1 MVNLIA
7 QSECVLTA
15 VNFLL
20 SRFMISKHLCVG
32 MFQQTK
38 FFNLSN
44 ISPHRKVLHRIFFPF
59 LVITS
64 YKSIGKS
71 MLEGSSIQIRLDNCC
86 SDYVLYYL
94 VCHRFCLL
102 SVRRKKT
109 SYGLLRILQQQL
121 RQGKNCFFSFQMAYP
136 FYDATTAFYCH
147 EFLFVLSWKKYVF

>member
-1 MVNLIA
+1 
-7 QSECVLTA
+7 
-15 VNFLL
+15 
-20 SRFMISKHLCVG
+20 

-44 ISPHRKVLHRIFFPF
+44 MSPHRKVLHRIFFPF

-71 MLEGSSIQIRLDNCC
+71 MLEGSSIHIRLDNCC
-86 SDYVLYYL
+86 SDYLLYYL

-121 RQGKNCFFSFQMAYP
+121 RQGKNCFFHSRQLILFIMQQLHFIVMSFFLSFLGKSMSFNFWGDYSM
-136 FYDATTAFYCH
+136 T
-147 EFLFVLSWKKYVF
+147 FLFVLFF